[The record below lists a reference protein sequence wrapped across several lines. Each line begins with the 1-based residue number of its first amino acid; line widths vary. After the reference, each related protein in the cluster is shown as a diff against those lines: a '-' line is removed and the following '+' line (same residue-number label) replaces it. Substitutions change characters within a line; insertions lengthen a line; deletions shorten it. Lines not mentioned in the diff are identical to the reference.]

1 VPGLPAYWR
10 AAMAYDAKG
19 KQRKLEVSSRRGYY
33 MPKNDTDQAA
43 ANK

>member
-1 VPGLPAYWR
+1 MHELAVRVKAL
-10 AAMAYDAKG
+10 DAKG

-33 MPKNDTDQAA
+33 TPKSDADQAA